1 MKFSKI
7 RRDLIHVKELT
18 PNNGH
23 NVMQIGSLFVSQKQ
37 VDKICRGEVLAV
49 GALSASD
56 LTVGDVIHWKRDFG
70 IPICPGEI
78 FLPLEHVMLEG
89 KEQVVGV

>member
-1 MKFSKI
+1 MKFSRI
-7 RRDLIHVKELT
+7 RKDLIRVKELT

-23 NVMQIGSLFVSQKQ
+23 NVTQVGSLFISQKQ

-49 GALSASD
+49 GELAASD
-56 LTVGDVIHWKRDFG
+56 LAVGDVIHWRRDYG

-89 KEQVVGV
+89 KDQVIGV